1 MLNTIATII
10 LTILIVFHLPI
21 AFFASKELNDY
32 PIWNKNKK
40 IKWLFIVWL
49 LPIIG
54 SVIVQKKIH
63 LERSGSETT
72 GGTMLARMG
81 PRMQEW
87 GHKNGVRSCLL
98 PFSHV
103 RLNQWQDP

>member
-81 PRMQEW
+81 KNARMGSQEW
-87 GHKNGVRSCLL
+87 GQVLSFAFLSC
-98 PFSHV
+98 
-103 RLNQWQDP
+103 